1 MKQAKN
7 TWKRITPKVL
17 EEWKNDFSFV
27 ERNLGIVDI
36 KLDEHLS
43 LKDLDFLLWA
53 CNKCE
58 SLLVLAGEEK
68 ENSKTTQLL
77 EHVVYVDF
85 IYLSKNLED
94 FSNIEYPTL
103 YLGRNAEDVP
113 KEVSESKGFRVE
125 TYE

>member
-1 MKQAKN
+1 MRQAKN
-7 TWKRITPKVL
+7 TWKRIEPKVL
-17 EEWKNDFSFV
+17 EEWKNDFPFV
-27 ERNLGIVDI
+27 GRNLGVVDM

-43 LKDLDFLLWA
+43 SKDLDFLLWA

-68 ENSKTTQLL
+68 ENSKTIQLL

-113 KEVSESKGFRVE
+113 KEVSESEGFRVE